1 VKKKQKEEEITFPYP
16 VQLVCGKAL
25 HKTGLLEENI
35 MLTLFIIYSQKSFV
49 VPIPDFW
56 MILCAALVGKCTLII
71 LEENAY
77 RQKQL
82 RMVLGGATLVYILVS
97 LQIYISWAI
106 LIPCFFPIVVF
117 WSYLIGGR
125 NHES

>member
-1 VKKKQKEEEITFPYP
+1 
-16 VQLVCGKAL
+16 
-25 HKTGLLEENI
+25 
-35 MLTLFIIYSQKSFV
+35 
-49 VPIPDFW
+49 
-56 MILCAALVGKCTLII
+56 
-71 LEENAY
+71 
-77 RQKQL
+77 
-82 RMVLGGATLVYILVS
+82 MVLGGATLVYILVS